1 MQSRAQL
8 PRCHE
13 DADEA
18 TLLATFA
25 VAALTAPPQARPKAR
40 RRPWVSVSR
49 VLLWWEGLGR
59 AEEIVLLECS
69 ERVFGVRYGARG
81 EP

>member
-13 DADEA
+13 DADDA

-25 VAALTAPPQARPKAR
+25 VGGVAALTAPP
-40 RRPWVSVSR
+40 
-49 VLLWWEGLGR
+49 
-59 AEEIVLLECS
+59 
-69 ERVFGVRYGARG
+69 
-81 EP
+81 